1 MLRAR
6 DLWKQT
12 EDQKSAS
19 MQAMRPVLATLFAQV
34 KTHAATNPAAPYM
47 TFDVPSFVFGYPLY
61 NHREAIDY
69 VKETLEEQG
78 FTVWVAYN
86 GTLLISWMRAGSG
99 GGGGGKS
106 KQIAKAPS
114 ADYRPFVYDES
125 AMEATLSRLR

>member
-1 MLRAR
+1 MKMLRAR

-12 EDQKSAS
+12 EDQRSAS
-19 MQAMRPVLATLFAQV
+19 MQAMRPVLSTLFAQV

-69 VKETLEEQG
+69 IKETLEEQG

-86 GTLLISWMRAGSG
+86 GTLLISWMRAG
-99 GGGGGKS
+99 KVR
-106 KQIAKAPS
+106 QTTKAPTN
-114 ADYRPFVYDES
+114 DYRPFVYDES

>member
-12 EDQKSAS
+12 EDQRSAS
-19 MQAMRPVLATLFAQV
+19 MQAMRPVLSTLFAQV
-34 KTHAATNPAAPYM
+34 KTHATTNPAAPYM

-69 VKETLEEQG
+69 IKETLEEQG

-86 GTLLISWMRAGSG
+86 GTLLISWMRAG
-99 GGGGGKS
+99 KARQTS
-106 KQIAKAPS
+106 KPTAS

>member
-12 EDQKSAS
+12 EDQRSAS
-19 MQAMRPVLATLFAQV
+19 MQAMRPVLSTLFAQV

-99 GGGGGKS
+99 KAR
-106 KQIAKAPS
+106 QPIKAPTN
-114 ADYRPFVYDES
+114 DYRPFVYDES

>member
-12 EDQKSAS
+12 EDQRSAS
-19 MQAMRPVLATLFAQV
+19 MQAMRPVLSTLFAQV

-69 VKETLEEQG
+69 IKETLEEQG

-86 GTLLISWMRAGSG
+86 GTLLISWMRAG
-99 GGGGGKS
+99 KARQTS
-106 KQIAKAPS
+106 KPPPAS

>member
-12 EDQKSAS
+12 EEQRTIN
-19 MQAMRPVLATLFAQV
+19 MQAMRPVLTTLMAQI

-69 VKETLEEQG
+69 IKETLEEQG

-86 GTLLISWMRAGSG
+86 GTLLISWMRAAN
-99 GGGGGKS
+99 GKVR
-106 KQIAKAPS
+106 QTAKAPTN
-114 ADYRPFVYDES
+114 DYRPFVYDES

>member
-1 MLRAR
+1 
-6 DLWKQT
+6 
-12 EDQKSAS
+12 
-19 MQAMRPVLATLFAQV
+19 MRPVLSTLFAQV

-69 VKETLEEQG
+69 IKETLEEQG

-99 GGGGGKS
+99 SGKGR
-106 KQIAKAPS
+106 QLTKAPTN
-114 ADYRPFVYDES
+114 DYRPFVYDES

>member
-12 EDQKSAS
+12 EDQRSAS

-34 KTHAATNPAAPYM
+34 KTHAVTNPAAPYM
-47 TFDVPSFVFGYPLY
+47 PFDVPSFVFGYPLY

-86 GTLLISWMRAGSG
+86 GTLLISWMRAG
-99 GGGGGKS
+99 KVR
-106 KQIAKAPS
+106 QTPKAPSS

>member
-1 MLRAR
+1 MKMLRAR

-12 EDQKSAS
+12 EDQRSAS
-19 MQAMRPVLATLFAQV
+19 MQAMRPVLSTLFAQV

-69 VKETLEEQG
+69 IKETLEEQG

-86 GTLLISWMRAGSG
+86 GTLLISWMKSG
-99 GGGGGKS
+99 KVR
-106 KQIAKAPS
+106 QTTKAPTN
-114 ADYRPFVYDES
+114 DYRPFVYDES

>member
-12 EDQKSAS
+12 EEQKTIN
-19 MQAMRPVLATLFAQV
+19 MQAMRPVLTTLFAQI
-34 KTHAATNPAAPYM
+34 KTHASTNPGSPYM

-78 FTVWVAYN
+78 FTVWVSYS
-86 GTLLISWMRAGSG
+86 GTLLISWMRAANNGRTRQTSR
-99 GGGGGKS
+99 
-106 KQIAKAPS
+106 APANNS
-114 ADYRPFVYDES
+114 DYRPFVYDES
-125 AMEATLSRLR
+125 AMEATISRLR

>member
-12 EDQKSAS
+12 EDQRSAS
-19 MQAMRPVLATLFAQV
+19 MQAMRPVLSTLFAQV

-69 VKETLEEQG
+69 IKETLEEQG

-86 GTLLISWMRAGSG
+86 GTLLISWMKSG
-99 GGGGGKS
+99 KVR
-106 KQIAKAPS
+106 QTAKAPTN
-114 ADYRPFVYDES
+114 DYRPFVYDES

>member
-12 EDQKSAS
+12 EDQRTIN
-19 MQAMRPVLATLFAQV
+19 MQAMRPVLTTLMAQI
-34 KTHAATNPAAPYM
+34 KTHATTNPNAPYM

-69 VKETLEEQG
+69 IKETLEEQG

-86 GTLLISWMRAGSG
+86 GTLLISWMKSG
-99 GGGGGKS
+99 KVRQTSS
-106 KQIAKAPS
+106 KPTS
-114 ADYRPFVYDES
+114 NSGDYRPFVYDES
-125 AMEATLSRLR
+125 AMEATISRLR

>member
-12 EDQKSAS
+12 EEQRTIN
-19 MQAMRPVLATLFAQV
+19 MQAMRPVLTTLMAQI

-69 VKETLEEQG
+69 IKETLEEQG

-86 GTLLISWMRAGSG
+86 GTLLISWMRAAN
-99 GGGGGKS
+99 GKVRQTS
-106 KQIAKAPS
+106 KPAS

>member
-1 MLRAR
+1 MKMLRAR

-12 EDQKSAS
+12 EDQRSAS
-19 MQAMRPVLATLFAQV
+19 MQAMRPVLTTLFAQV

-69 VKETLEEQG
+69 IKETLEEQG

-86 GTLLISWMRAGSG
+86 GTLLISWMKSG
-99 GGGGGKS
+99 KVRS
-106 KQIAKAPS
+106 VSKAPTN
-114 ADYRPFVYDES
+114 DYRPFVYDES
-125 AMEATLSRLR
+125 AMEATISRLR

>member
-12 EDQKSAS
+12 EDLRSAN
-19 MQAMRPVLATLFAQV
+19 MQAMRPVLTTLFAQV
-34 KTHAATNPAAPYM
+34 KTHAATNPNAPYM

-69 VKETLEEQG
+69 IKETLEEQG

-86 GTLLISWMRAGSG
+86 GTLLISWMRAAN
-99 GGGGGKS
+99 GKARQTTSS
-106 KQIAKAPS
+106 KPAGS

>member
-12 EDQKSAS
+12 EDQRSAS
-19 MQAMRPVLATLFAQV
+19 MQAMRPVLSTLFAQV

-69 VKETLEEQG
+69 IKETLEEQG

-86 GTLLISWMRAGSG
+86 GTLLISWMKSG
-99 GGGGGKS
+99 KAR
-106 KQIAKAPS
+106 QTTKAPTN
-114 ADYRPFVYDES
+114 DYRPFVYDES

>member
-1 MLRAR
+1 MKMLRAR

-12 EDQKSAS
+12 EDQRSAS

-34 KTHAATNPAAPYM
+34 KTHAGTNPAAPYM

-61 NHREAIDY
+61 KHSEAIHY

-86 GTLLISWMRAGSG
+86 GTLLISWMKSG
-99 GGGGGKS
+99 KVRNT
-106 KQIAKAPS
+106 APKAPTN
-114 ADYRPFVYDES
+114 DYRPFVYDES

>member
-6 DLWKQT
+6 DLWKQSEEQRT
-12 EDQKSAS
+12 IN
-19 MQAMRPVLATLFAQV
+19 MQAMRPVLSTLFAQI
-34 KTHAATNPAAPYM
+34 KTHAASNPSAPYM

-69 VKETLEEQG
+69 IKETLEEQG

-86 GTLLISWMRAGSG
+86 GTLLISWMRAAN
-99 GGGGGKS
+99 GKLR
-106 KQIAKAPS
+106 QTAKTAPS

-125 AMEATLSRLR
+125 AMEATISRLR

>member
-12 EDQKSAS
+12 EDQRSAS

-69 VKETLEEQG
+69 IKETLEEQG

-86 GTLLISWMRAGSG
+86 GTLLISWMKSG
-99 GGGGGKS
+99 KVKS
-106 KQIAKAPS
+106 TVKAPTN
-114 ADYRPFVYDES
+114 DYRPFVYDES

>member
-1 MLRAR
+1 MKMLRAR

-12 EDQKSAS
+12 EDQRSAS

-34 KTHAATNPAAPYM
+34 KTHAGTNPAAPYM

-61 NHREAIDY
+61 KHSEAIDY

-86 GTLLISWMRAGSG
+86 GTLLISWMRAG
-99 GGGGGKS
+99 KVR
-106 KQIAKAPS
+106 QTPKAPTN
-114 ADYRPFVYDES
+114 DYRPFVYDES
-125 AMEATLSRLR
+125 AMEATLARLR